1 MKPYVTMEEVISTQ
15 GADSRTHRFL
25 TAENGCTNGCAS
37 GTTIYASNEFS
48 DKPGVHN
55 DQEGFYVLEGEG
67 YAKLASDCISVTF
80 TVLPK
85 IFFLPAADHWSTTS
99 AIGLEGVIG

>member
-67 YAKLASDCISVTF
+67 MPSLMIWYFRLRR
-80 TVLPK
+80 
-85 IFFLPAADHWSTTS
+85 
-99 AIGLEGVIG
+99 VIHLLHSQEWPIR

>member
-1 MKPYVTMEEVISTQ
+1 MLSDCVATVRADTSNTQ
-15 GADSRTHRFL
+15 GSCSAAILYILGIISKRPCEAVNVVVR
-25 TAENGCTNGCAS
+25 APAASEPCTVPA
-37 GTTIYASNEFS
+37 A
-48 DKPGVHN
+48 P
-55 DQEGFYVLEGEG
+55 
-67 YAKLASDCISVTF
+67 ASDCISVTF

>member
-55 DQEGFYVLEGEG
+55 DQEGFYAVSYTHLRAHETLSYSVFRLMLE
-67 YAKLASDCISVTF
+67 
-80 TVLPK
+80 
-85 IFFLPAADHWSTTS
+85 
-99 AIGLEGVIG
+99 